1 MSNLRNITSLE
12 ALTEVPDGTYT
23 LVVVDGV
30 AKLAPYGGGGGGVLF
45 IDIDLDNRTCSKTY
59 AEVYE
64 AFATNGYTVLA
75 NISATSVDLSLV
87 STAFIAAPAGIFG
100 DNAAIVFDVGFNTIK
115 LLDDNTVTMT

>member
-45 IDIDLDNRTCSKTY
+45 IDIDVDNGTCSKTY

-75 NISATSVDLSLV
+75 NISTPDVSLV
-87 STAFIAAPAGIFG
+87 STAFMAAPAGIFA
-100 DNAAIVFDVGFNTIK
+100 DNAVIMFDVKFSAIM
-115 LLDDNTVTMT
+115 LLDDNTVTMI